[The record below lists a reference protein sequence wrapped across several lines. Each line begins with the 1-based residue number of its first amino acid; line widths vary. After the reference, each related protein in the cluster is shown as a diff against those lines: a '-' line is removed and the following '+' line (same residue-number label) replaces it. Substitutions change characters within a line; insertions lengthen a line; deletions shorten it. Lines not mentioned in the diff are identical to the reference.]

1 LAVIPCA
8 RYINLS
14 SSMLFLAKASGQKP
28 FWIRK
33 VSEIRTACA
42 GGMVAL
48 CGIFGAVLRTGDAAP
63 VVHRALERLEY
74 RGYDSVGIATIS
86 KGGLEVKKDRGSIRD
101 VDLRL
106 HLNEMD
112 GSVGVGHT
120 RWATHG
126 MPSLENAHPHLSCKG
141 DVAVVH
147 NGIIENFL
155 ELRRELEGRN
165 HIFRSR
171 TDTEVISHLVEE
183 YLADGEDFAE
193 SVRLATRRLEG
204 SFAIAAISTARPGSI
219 VCVKKES
226 PLVIGLG
233 SSSNYCA
240 SDVSAFLPLT
250 RKALF
255 LEEEDLA
262 VLESD
267 QTQLINF
274 RTGQE
279 LEREVVDIT
288 WSPEDATRS
297 GYKHFMLKEIHEQP
311 PAIRNVLRI
320 QPIYYDLMAS
330 KLEKAEQVFL
340 LACGTSYHSCLA
352 ASYLFTRLAKI
363 RTQPVI
369 ASEFIEQYGHTIDKR
384 SVVLAVSQS
393 GETADTLEA
402 VRFAKS
408 AEASV
413 LGITNVMGSTLTRL
427 SEVYIG
433 QNSGPEI
440 GVAATKTFTSQV
452 SVLTRLALVLAEKR
466 RTISEDEM
474 AKLKDGL
481 LGIPAAMEEVL
492 SVGPQVRELARKYR
506 DRSSFCFLARGIN
519 VTTALEAR
527 LKLLELSY
535 IPSLAYPAGESK
547 HGFIAVVEPRYPVI
561 FVAPRDETYHKTVGN
576 VMEMKARNASTI
588 GVIESGDEKLKEL
601 LDDFIEIPV
610 RVIDLLT
617 PVIYVIPLQLFAY
630 WMAVERGCDPDRP
643 RNLAKSVTVE

>member
-1 LAVIPCA
+1 
-8 RYINLS
+8 
-14 SSMLFLAKASGQKP
+14 M
-28 FWIRK
+28 
-33 VSEIRTACA
+33 
-42 GGMVAL
+42 
-48 CGIFGAVLRTGDAAP
+48 CGIFGAVLKTGDAAP
-63 VVHRALERLEY
+63 IIRQALERLEY
-74 RGYDSVGIATIS
+74 RGYDSVGLATVS
-86 KGGLEVKKDRGSIRD
+86 KEGLEVRKDRGSIKD
-101 VDLRL
+101 VNFRL
-106 HLNEMD
+106 HLDEMN

-126 MPSLENAHPHLSCKG
+126 MPSVENAHPHLSCRG
-141 DVAVVH
+141 DVAIVH

-171 TDTEVISHLVEE
+171 TDTEVIPHLVEE
-183 YLADGEDFAE
+183 HLADGEDFAE
-193 SVRLATRRLEG
+193 SVRLAARQLEG
-204 SFAIAAISTARPGSI
+204 SYAIAAISTAKPTSI

-226 PLVIGLG
+226 PLVVGLG
-233 SSSNYCA
+233 NLSNYCA

-250 RKALF
+250 RKAVF

-262 VLESD
+262 ILGSD
-267 QTQLINF
+267 QTRLINF

-279 LEREVVDIT
+279 LKHDIVDIT
-288 WSPEDATRS
+288 WSPDDATRG

-330 KLEKAEQVFL
+330 KLDKADQVFL
-340 LACGTSYHSCLA
+340 LACGTSYHACLA

-363 RTQPVI
+363 RTNPVI
-369 ASEFIEQYGHTIDKR
+369 ASEFIEQYGHTIDR
-384 SVVLAVSQS
+384 GSTVLAVSQS

-402 VRFAKS
+402 VRFAKNMG
-408 AEASV
+408 ASV
-413 LGITNVMGSTLTRL
+413 LGITNVMGSTLTRV

-433 QNSGPEI
+433 QNSGPEV

-452 SVLTRLALVLAEKR
+452 SVLARLALVLAGNR
-466 RTISEDEM
+466 GVVSDDEI
-474 AKLKDGL
+474 AKLKHGL
-481 LGIPAAMEEVL
+481 LEVPAAIEKVL
-492 SVGPQVRELARKYR
+492 SVEQYVRELAHKYR

-561 FVAPRDETYHKTVGN
+561 FMAPRDETYQKTIGN
-576 VMEMKARNASTI
+576 IMEMKARNASTI
-588 GVIESGDEKLKEL
+588 GLIESGDEKLREL

-610 RVIDLLT
+610 RIAPLLT
-617 PVIYVIPLQLFAY
+617 PLIYVIPMQLFAY